1 MSTAPTA
8 VLRVAIGFVS
18 ISCASLLYAGS
29 APSSGGRELA
39 QFMPKTWKADK
50 FVKTIWV
57 SPAGNGD
64 GTSRSSALRSIQAAI
79 SKTEPGTLILV
90 TAGTYDENLTIS
102 RDAEAANGSDEHPI
116 FLVSADGCGAA
127 LVRSGQNLTTLDA
140 NRIQNWAVIGFQFV
154 AASSLTDGDQSPFK
168 VGSSGLLNGEPC
180 RNWLVAGNTFSGTG
194 HDGSKA
200 YNARNIS
207 WLGNHYE
214 GAWGQEACDNVA
226 VGVTDV
232 SGDSNRFAY
241 NTVGGGS
248 GYSAITVKYGSNHF
262 DISHNDFKINPGNRL
277 PRRGA
282 MIRVGGNGEL
292 QRFASRI
299 PYKTEAA
306 FDPLTAS
313 YVLVSYNRFSGL
325 CGINVE
331 LYGSRD
337 SVVSFNDLTN
347 PQATIE
353 LTARTADL
361 GKDAEGMPYLWEPVN
376 IRVTDNKI
384 TSAEENKINGELG
397 GKGFLV
403 KGNRADIPFDTPVGA
418 DAIRS
423 EIDALIKAL
432 VANAH

>member
-1 MSTAPTA
+1 MITAPLA
-8 VLRVAIGFVS
+8 ILRVAIGFVS
-18 ISCASLLYAGS
+18 LSCASLLQAGS
-29 APSSGGRELA
+29 APSSGAKAVA

-50 FVKTIWV
+50 FEKTIWV
-57 SPAGNGD
+57 SPEGNGD

-79 SKTEPGTLILV
+79 AKTEPGTLILV
-90 TAGTYDENLTIS
+90 TAGTYDENLTIA
-102 RDAEAANGSDEHPI
+102 RDAGAANGSDQHPI
-116 FLVSADGCGAA
+116 FLVSADGVGAA

-140 NRIQNWAVIGFQFV
+140 NRIQNWAVIGFQFIA
-154 AASSLTDGDQSPFK
+154 AASLTEGDQSPFK
-168 VGSSGLLNGEPC
+168 VGSSGLLGGEPC
-180 RNWLVAGNTFSGTG
+180 RNWLVAGNIFSGTG

-200 YNARNIS
+200 YNARNIV

-232 SGDSNRFAY
+232 AGDKNRFAY
-241 NTVGGGS
+241 NTVGGSS

-299 PYKTEAA
+299 PYKTETA

-313 YVLVSYNRFSGL
+313 HVLVSYNRFSGL

-331 LYGSRD
+331 IYGSRD
-337 SVVSFNDLTN
+337 SEVSFNDLTN
-347 PQATIE
+347 PKATIE
-353 LTARTADL
+353 LTARTANL
-361 GKDAEGMPYLWEPVN
+361 GKDAEGMPYLWEPLN
-376 IRVTDNKI
+376 IRVTGNKI
-384 TSAEENKINGELG
+384 ASSEENEINGELI
-397 GKGFLV
+397 GKNFVL
-403 KGNRADIPFDTPVGA
+403 KANRADVAFDTPVGA
-418 DAIRS
+418 AAIRP
-423 EIDALIKAL
+423 EIDALVKAL
-432 VANAH
+432 VANAL